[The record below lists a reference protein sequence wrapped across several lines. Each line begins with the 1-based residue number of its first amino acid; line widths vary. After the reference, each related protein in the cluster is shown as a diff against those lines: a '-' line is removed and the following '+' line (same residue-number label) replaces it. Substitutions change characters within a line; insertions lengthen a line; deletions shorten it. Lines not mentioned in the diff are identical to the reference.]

1 MITTKDCVE
10 YIVNYL
16 IQKENNYTNIKD
28 WKRLSKKGTGSNI
41 IRKFQNKVTGRE
53 VEIRSSDT
61 EIFEI
66 LKKDKT
72 IGMFGL
78 PVGTV
83 VDFSKEPTI
92 TLPNG
97 KQQKIDNFN
106 DFKNTKKINKN
117 SSIRYFAWFDQD
129 SNCNVIAFGIE
140 KEILKDCLT
149 GRNLPFD
156 EIDELRDIFN
166 DDGSLCEDYLISTD
180 VSLSV
185 IDNELLNRGFTRD
198 IRMKNVGWG

>member
-83 VDFSKEPTI
+83 VDFSKQTKPEPI
-92 TLPNG
+92 
-97 KQQKIDNFN
+97 QSKIKNFN
-106 DFKNTKKINKN
+106 DFKGKKYRFMITDYDGCLIGTKFMVPKYTIIVFPMNLNADDIEVYFNSPGVEPVMNHLGIDAESEDNTFDYFGDMNKAELKK
-117 SSIRYFAWFDQD
+117 YFISCGW
-129 SNCNVIAFGIE
+129 
-140 KEILKDCLT
+140 KEDKKLMD
-149 GRNLPFD
+149 
-156 EIDELRDIFN
+156 
-166 DDGSLCEDYLISTD
+166 
-180 VSLSV
+180 
-185 IDNELLNRGFTRD
+185 
-198 IRMKNVGWG
+198 